1 LRAFK
6 LNAELV
12 YPLEYISHTSFG
24 LNTSGLYTTLAIKPE
39 KPGTWALVG
48 LASPPIKMTLLLD
61 IGDATFLILKV
72 LINLPSI
79 YTSIARLYTLTD
91 ILTHVC
97 NGKLVIVPVEA
108 SELYTLLEDDDDDDD
123 EDDAPCGLLGS
134 TYIFKSLV
142 VFEKYNAK

>member
-1 LRAFK
+1 
-6 LNAELV
+6 
-12 YPLEYISHTSFG
+12 
-24 LNTSGLYTTLAIKPE
+24 
-39 KPGTWALVG
+39 
-48 LASPPIKMTLLLD
+48 MTLLLD

-108 SELYTLLEDDDDDDD
+108 SELYTLLEDDDDDEDD
-123 EDDAPCGLLGS
+123 DDAPCGLLGS